1 MINIGIFH
9 AMAKIIF
16 RKKEKQKLPLDTIRN
31 PTCLLNGNSQ
41 TIFHCIKEKAE
52 ITLTSSYNC
61 TNKHHIKRGPL
72 LCFEKAMVPH
82 CSTPLQYSC
91 LENPMDRGA
100 C

>member
-1 MINIGIFH
+1 MINMGIFH

-52 ITLTSSYNC
+52 ITLTFKLQLHK
-61 TNKHHIKRGPL
+61 TNTILKDDHYCVSWNQQL
-72 LCFEKAMVPH
+72 FL
-82 CSTPLQYSC
+82 
-91 LENPMDRGA
+91 
-100 C
+100 